1 MCNSFLRKDQ
11 DMSSAVFISHA
22 ADLSRR
28 MVAREARGPGDVDN
42 AMRRLEARYGIPYSV
57 LWALRFR
64 KPKTLDVGVF
74 ARIIG
79 AHDAECDRQLRAIE
93 HEREITHAKTIIG
106 RLIVA
111 ANDALGSEDV

>member
-1 MCNSFLRKDQ
+1 
-11 DMSSAVFISHA
+11 MSSAVFIDHA
-22 ADLSRR
+22 AELSRR
-28 MVAREARGPGDVDN
+28 MVARDARGPGDIDN

-74 ARIIG
+74 ARILG
-79 AHDAECDRQLRAIE
+79 AHEAECDRQQRAIE
-93 HEREITHAKTIIG
+93 HEREITRAKTAIG

-111 ANDALGSEDV
+111 ASDALGGEDV